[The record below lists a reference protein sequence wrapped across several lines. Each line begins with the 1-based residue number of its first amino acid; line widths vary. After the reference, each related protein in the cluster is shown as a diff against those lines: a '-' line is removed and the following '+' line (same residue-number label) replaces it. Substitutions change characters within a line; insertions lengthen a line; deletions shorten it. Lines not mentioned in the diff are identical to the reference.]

1 MIYSRDV
8 FALVMRRLIVEIDG
22 EQAAIFIGEPTLENI
37 EYVEALTLLKEEPQ
51 DFAGIFKIKFKDPKT
66 RLGDFSMEKGDQVQ
80 LLESATDGSHVFYYR
95 GKPQIG
101 ERLIKSWPVGG
112 FLSMPFEIREGKLEL
127 TYLGSPKEVSA
138 VLRFLRKNGI
148 HFKVRL
154 ISDAKFSA
162 TSPLNS
168 LTDKQRKV
176 ILTAF
181 NLGYYDIP
189 RKIRSNEL
197 AARLGIGNPTF
208 VMHRRKAEKRLLS
221 ELLSN
226 S

>member
-1 MIYSRDV
+1 
-8 FALVMRRLIVEIDG
+8 
-22 EQAAIFIGEPTLENI
+22 
-37 EYVEALTLLKEEPQ
+37 
-51 DFAGIFKIKFKDPKT
+51 
-66 RLGDFSMEKGDQVQ
+66 
-80 LLESATDGSHVFYYR
+80 
-95 GKPQIG
+95 
-101 ERLIKSWPVGG
+101 
-112 FLSMPFEIREGKLEL
+112 MPFEIREGKLEL

-208 VMHRRKAEKRLLS
+208 VMHRRKAKETPLRNLVQLLRTIRS
-221 ELLSN
+221 KPFRRYCIEEWRKN
-226 S
+226 SQNLQLK